1 MTPEDLMIE
10 KLADTAK
17 IVDIT
22 SVLLRQVEFYEQ
34 CKENF
39 GKTKE
44 EKNIIDQQEKL
55 LRMYCKIF
63 AEAGKQAFPDSKFN
77 PAGLGFID
85 ETLEQY
91 EFKMV
96 VRRKE
101 TE

>member
-39 GKTKE
+39 GRTKE
-44 EKNIIDQQEKL
+44 
-55 LRMYCKIF
+55 
-63 AEAGKQAFPDSKFN
+63 
-77 PAGLGFID
+77 
-85 ETLEQY
+85 
-91 EFKMV
+91 
-96 VRRKE
+96 
-101 TE
+101 